1 MLLVVKGLPPVLLV
15 QLLDRDGLVSGGLL
29 LDLVLV
35 VLLADDLQVDLVLTR
50 DVPLLLEQ
58 QCGVPVKMTIL
69 SCTLYMECFISMPM
83 AILYLHTL

>member
-15 QLLDRDGLVSGGLL
+15 QLLNRDGLVSGGLL

-50 DVPLLLEQ
+50 DVPLLLKQ
-58 QCGVPVKMTIL
+58 QCRVPKATI
-69 SCTLYMECFISMPM
+69 
-83 AILYLHTL
+83 

>member
-1 MLLVVKGLPPVLLV
+1 MLLVIEGLPPVLLV

-50 DVPLLLEQ
+50 DVPLLLKQ
-58 QCGVPVKMTIL
+58 QCSVPKATI
-69 SCTLYMECFISMPM
+69 
-83 AILYLHTL
+83 

>member
-50 DVPLLLEQ
+50 DVPLLLKQ
-58 QCGVPVKMTIL
+58 QCRVPKAIIYSL
-69 SCTLYMECFISMPM
+69 SLKRKTCF
-83 AILYLHTL
+83 

>member
-1 MLLVVKGLPPVLLV
+1 MLLVIEGLPPVLFV

-69 SCTLYMECFISMPM
+69 Y
-83 AILYLHTL
+83 

>member
-1 MLLVVKGLPPVLLV
+1 MKRREKCREEEGLNMLLVIEGLPPVLFV

-50 DVPLLLEQ
+50 DVPLLLKQ
-58 QCGVPVKMTIL
+58 QCRVPKATI
-69 SCTLYMECFISMPM
+69 
-83 AILYLHTL
+83 